1 MTIDPKVCLSQS
13 LAALHYRVAGDDAIS
28 RQLAPSS
35 LEIFYRL
42 LLSGVYGR
50 VFYRTSRHG
59 TIVAICCVVFRFTDF
74 NRKLSR
80 DLLLHNMS
88 QILRGKIKALE
99 LFRQALEIRK
109 FPIPKSIRDFHFGM
123 IARDADAGP
132 YAVLQLREC
141 CFEAFQYMASRGANA
156 MWASTDM
163 ENLQAI
169 QFLSRIGFE
178 EYRST
183 TSKILFIRTQQPSDS
198 TRG

>member
-1 MTIDPKVCLSQS
+1 MTIDPKVCLSRS
-13 LAALHYRVAGDDAIS
+13 LAALHYQVTSDDALS

-50 VFYRTSRHG
+50 VFYRTSQDG
-59 TIVAICCVVFRFTDF
+59 TIVAICCVIFRFTDF

-80 DLLLHNMS
+80 GLLLHNIS
-88 QILRGKIKALE
+88 QILRGNLNFLK
-99 LFRQALEIRK
+99 LFRQAMEIQK

-123 IARDADAGP
+123 IARNADAGP

-163 ENLQAI
+163 KNLPAI

-198 TRG
+198 AAG